1 MSLSSDVRDALTRPQ
16 GIQDFGENHPVLLTL
31 GAVGGFLAAFLL
43 IGSAAM
49 SRLGTDGFV

>member
-16 GIQDFGENHPVLLTL
+16 GLQDFGENHPVLLTL

-43 IGSAAM
+43 V
-49 SRLGTDGFV
+49 SRYLFAVF